1 MTDNKLISRIQP
13 KSRRSAGGF
22 TLMELLVVIMII
34 AVLTAIGLVVG
45 GKFLTSANKKK
56 TAANMKLIMHAVNIY
71 QEECDEYP
79 KKNDDDLFFG
89 DDLLNILRYGESSI
103 PGTPDP
109 DYTKDVWEAKIKP
122 IIDKLPDNAFEKD
135 PDTKQATGF
144 IDGFDQLLV
153 FEPAGGLGGTPR
165 LVSAGP
171 DEDFST
177 EDDIYS
183 DK

>member
-1 MTDNKLISRIQP
+1 MKNEKKLETKRNTS
-13 KSRRSAGGF
+13 GF

-34 AVLTAIGLVVG
+34 AVLTAIGLSVG
-45 GKFLTSANKKK
+45 SKVMSAAAKKR
-56 TAANMKLIMHAVNIY
+56 TAGYMQLIMHAVNTY
-71 QEECDEYP
+71 QEKVGFLPCVDNATPIYG
-79 KKNDDDLFFG
+79 NA
-89 DDLLNILRYGESSI
+89 LLTALRDG
-103 PGTPDP
+103 DP
-109 DYTKDVWEAKIKP
+109 DNPGEPVYEEIWNSKIKP

-153 FEPAGGLGGTPR
+153 FEPVGGLGGTPR

-171 DEDFST
+171 DEDIDET
-177 EDDIYS
+177 DDNIYS